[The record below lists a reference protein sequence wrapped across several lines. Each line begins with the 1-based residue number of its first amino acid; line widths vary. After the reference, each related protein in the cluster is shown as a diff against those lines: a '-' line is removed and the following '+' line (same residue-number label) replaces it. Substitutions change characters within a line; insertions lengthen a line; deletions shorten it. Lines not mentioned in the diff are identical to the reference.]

1 LKSFAISAPY
11 EVNKEFHSESKEE
24 YMNPDILPE
33 KESRLYKKIRKK
45 YKVKFDDLKIR
56 GSHLQI
62 LRVTDLEALL
72 RGKDPFKNVSEFPF
86 WVKLW
91 EASMLLADLLASMKP
106 KPGQTLLELGAGMA
120 APGLAAAANGYKVT
134 LSDYEPH
141 ILEFQKVSAAASGLT
156 NIDFKIIDWLKPP
169 VIKPFDTIVGAEILF
184 REDFFEPLLQI
195 FKKLLAPDG
204 TIYLAHDVR
213 RKSMPQFLMKAEKE
227 YDIGVS
233 ERKIKKPDEEITIIL
248 TRMTPKS

>member
-1 LKSFAISAPY
+1 
-11 EVNKEFHSESKEE
+11 
-24 YMNPDILPE
+24 MNPENLPE
-33 KESRLYKKIRKK
+33 KEDRLLQKIRKK

-56 GSHLQI
+56 DAQLRI

-72 RGKDPFKNVSEFPF
+72 KGKDPFKNVSEFPF

-141 ILEFQKVSAAASGLT
+141 ILDFQKVSAAASGLT
-156 NIDFKIIDWLKPP
+156 DVDFKIIDWLKPP
-169 VIKPFDTIVGAEILF
+169 AMQPFDTIVGAEILF

-195 FKKLLAPDG
+195 FNKLLAPEG

-213 RKSMPQFLMKAEKE
+213 RKSMPQFLIKAEKAYE
-227 YDIGVS
+227 IAVS

-248 TRMTPKS
+248 TRLTPRA